1 MVLLR
6 RDSEGR
12 SQREGFRAAP
22 VGRANAAERGA
33 SANGSGLSTGGFA
46 ADIFGWWSP
55 PHRSPFAFGVNMKRF
70 WPLIL
75 ICVGVALVLGG
86 FVYDVMFAGIPYQ
99 DPTPE
104 ISARYAHHA
113 HVASVICSFGVALL
127 LAGSVAG
134 LVRFVIRRLRR
145 PLVS

>member
-1 MVLLR
+1 
-6 RDSEGR
+6 
-12 SQREGFRAAP
+12 
-22 VGRANAAERGA
+22 
-33 SANGSGLSTGGFA
+33 
-46 ADIFGWWSP
+46 
-55 PHRSPFAFGVNMKRF
+55 MKRF